1 MKIFS
6 GSQTAVFLPGRGGG
20 SVRCI
25 VRIDL
30 AIEDQKNWRTF
41 SVEIYS
47 ILSISDIK
55 IIFPLSVG
63 LSVITCY
70 PRSLLKLV

>member
-30 AIEDQKNWRTF
+30 AIEDEKNWRTF

-47 ILSISDIK
+47 ILSILYYL
-55 IIFPLSVG
+55 FVCLLSHV
-63 LSVITCY
+63 
-70 PRSLLKLV
+70 SLGVY